1 MSFKTKSVHNTWEP
15 VENFDPSLIDEYEM
29 KAQKAAKKMSKS
41 LVNEVKD
48 EEVASLPLNV
58 EDMVLSPDMGFCLGY
73 EPDKILGATE
83 NVRTRELLFL
93 MKWKDSNKV
102 DLVYAK
108 KANVICPQV
117 VIKFYE
123 ENLKWND

>member
-1 MSFKTKSVHNTWEP
+1 
-15 VENFDPSLIDEYEM
+15 M

-93 MKWKDSNKV
+93 MKWKGSNKV